1 MPGVSPEERAGL
13 RRHHVPGTF
22 GEGGLG
28 PMWGGL
34 RVTTSHWAGWS
45 RGSGPPR
52 NVSTGEWGVL
62 SAVEKKPFSD
72 RATQEVTQR
81 DVCEPR
87 ERCQTV

>member
-1 MPGVSPEERAGL
+1 MPGVSPEEQAGL

-34 RVTTSHWAGWS
+34 CVTTSHWAGGS
-45 RGSGPPR
+45 RDSGPPR

-62 SAVEKKPFSD
+62 SAVEKNPLM
-72 RATQEVTQR
+72 T
-81 DVCEPR
+81 EPHR
-87 ERCQTV
+87 K